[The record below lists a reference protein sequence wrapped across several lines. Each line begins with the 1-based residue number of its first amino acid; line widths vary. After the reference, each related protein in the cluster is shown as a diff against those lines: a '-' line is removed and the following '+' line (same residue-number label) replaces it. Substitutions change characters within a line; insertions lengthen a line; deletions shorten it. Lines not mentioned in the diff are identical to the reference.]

1 MTQTFRY
8 CPSCGAPLQGRFCS
22 GCGTAAD
29 ASTGARPEGSRNLV
43 PYILGAA
50 TVVAL
55 LGAVFWSNRDQ
66 IVPPPV
72 AVQAP
77 GGPGGGTP
85 PDLSTMSPREQFDRL
100 FERIMRASEGG
111 DSATVRTF
119 SPMAFAAYGM
129 LEAVDA
135 DARFHAAM
143 LRIATGDAAGA
154 AALADT
160 IGIQQPGHLFAPLIR
175 GSVARL
181 RRDPVA
187 TAAAHREFLAA
198 YPAQIALTRPEYQG
212 HQNLIDS
219 FLKEAK
225 P

>member
-1 MTQTFRY
+1 MTQTYRY
-8 CPSCGAPLQGRFCS
+8 CPSCGTALQGRFCS
-22 GCGTAAD
+22 ACGAAAD
-29 ASTGARPEGSRNLV
+29 APNAARPVGGRNLV
-43 PYILGAA
+43 PYVLGAA
-50 TVVAL
+50 TVIAL
-55 LGAVFWSNRDQ
+55 LGAVFWSNRNQ
-66 IVPPPV
+66 TPAPAL
-72 AVQAP
+72 AVQGT
-77 GGPGGGTP
+77 GGPEPGTP
-85 PDLSTMSPREQFDRL
+85 PDLSTLSPRERFDRL

-111 DSATVRTF
+111 DSSTVKTF

-129 LEAVDA
+129 LDSVDA

-143 LRIATGDAAGA
+143 LRIANGDAAGA

-160 IGIQQPGHLFAPLIR
+160 IGVQQPGHLFAPLIR

-181 RRDPVA
+181 RRDPAA

-212 HQNLIDS
+212 HQNLLDS

>member
-1 MTQTFRY
+1 MTQTFRF

-22 GCGTAAD
+22 ACGAPAE
-29 ASTGARPEGSRNLV
+29 AGGAKAGGGRNTV
-43 PYILGAA
+43 PYVLGAA
-50 TVVAL
+50 TVIAL
-55 LGAVFWSNRDQ
+55 LGAVFWSNLDQ
-66 IVPPPV
+66 VSPQPL
-72 AVQAP
+72 AVQGT
-77 GGPGGGTP
+77 GGPEAGTP
-85 PDLSTMSPREQFDRL
+85 PDLSTMTPRERFDRL
-100 FERIMRASEGG
+100 FERIMRASEAG
-111 DSATVRTF
+111 DSATLTTF

-129 LEAVDA
+129 LDQVDA

-160 IGIQQPGHLFAPLIR
+160 IGTQQPGHLFAPLIR
-175 GSVARL
+175 GSVAKL
-181 RRDPVA
+181 RRDPA
-187 TAAAHREFLAA
+187 AAAAAHREFLAA

-219 FLKEAK
+219 FLKKAK

>member
-22 GCGTAAD
+22 ACGTAAD
-29 ASTGARPEGSRNLV
+29 APHSARPAGGRNTV
-43 PYILGAA
+43 PYVLGAA
-50 TVVAL
+50 LVVAL
-55 LGAVFWSNRDQ
+55 LGSVFWSNRDQ
-66 IVPPPV
+66 TPPPPLP
-72 AVQAP
+72 VQAT
-77 GGPGGGTP
+77 GGPEAGTP
-85 PDLSTMSPREQFDRL
+85 PDLSAMTTRERFDRL

-160 IGIQQPGHLFAPLIR
+160 IGSQQPGHLFAPLIR

-181 RRDPVA
+181 RRDPA
-187 TAAAHREFLAA
+187 AAAAAHREFLAA
-198 YPAQIALTRPEYQG
+198 YPAQIALTRPEYTG
-212 HQNLIDS
+212 HQNLLDN